1 LATTV
6 AAQSGH
12 VVLAYD
18 GSPATEDAMREAA
31 EALSPRRAVVVVVWK
46 RGIGLETVVVPEFTG
61 DLPPADL
68 DVRTAAEFDDA
79 MSERARRL
87 AERGASV
94 ACEAGFEAE
103 GLAVADVVDVTVAE
117 TLLDVARTRGAP
129 AIVLGS
135 HRHASL
141 GATTRDVIRHS
152 TCPVLVCHGARA

>member
-1 LATTV
+1 
-6 AAQSGH
+6 
-12 VVLAYD
+12 
-18 GSPATEDAMREAA
+18 MREAA

-46 RGIGLETVVVPEFTG
+46 RGIGLEAVVVPEFTG

-103 GLAVADVVDVTVAE
+103 GLAVADVVDGRVAE
-117 TLLDVARTRGAP
+117 TLLDVAGPGGAP
-129 AIVLGS
+129 AMVLGPP
-135 HRHASL
+135 RHASL